1 MSKTVLIVE
10 DVADVRA
17 MMKILIKAYGY
28 QPIEARD
35 GYDAVEKAVRHHPDL
50 IIMDLAMPIMDG
62 IEATKMIRKIEGFDK
77 IPIIA
82 VSAYANSHYEVAVEA
97 GFDEIINKP
106 LEFESLQP
114 LLNSYLGH

>member
-1 MSKTVLIVE
+1 MAKTILIVE
-10 DVADVRA
+10 DVPDVRA

-35 GYDAVEKAVRHHPDL
+35 GYEAVEKTLEHHPDL
-50 IIMDLAMPIMDG
+50 ILMDLAMPVLDG
-62 IEATKMIRKIEGFDK
+62 IAAARMIRRLEGGDK

-82 VSAYANSHYEVAVEA
+82 LSAYANTHYRAAVEA

-106 LEFESLQP
+106 LEFETLQP
-114 LLNSYLGH
+114 LLDSYLES